1 MLGKIHPAL
10 RGALWKKRHGV
21 KRPKPAAYPA
31 LPMREPRLL
40 VPLPTFKNIADT
52 DVRYPLIEPLAF
64 AHITWDPE
72 QKQLIYAVEEPVLS
86 QEERDLLQRIE
97 VNLTELIDVKISVL
111 KDRSG
116 VIDYLTA
123 KVTDVLSELGL
134 ALPPA
139 QYVSIMYY
147 IIRDFVGLNE
157 IEPFMYDP
165 YIEDIGCTGA
175 NTSLYIVHR
184 KFGSIET
191 SISFHDFEY
200 LSNFVIKLSERCGR
214 YISYAN
220 PLLDGSLPDGS
231 RVQAS
236 LAKDVTTKGPT
247 FSIRK
252 FRKIP
257 FSPIDL
263 INNGTTN
270 ASMLAYLWI
279 LMEHGASVLL
289 SGGVSVGK
297 CIAPTDLIQ
306 LADGELIAAQDLH
319 ERSTKDATSATLLTL
334 SPNPLHLEPAQVNT
348 FWKRNADTVY
358 AVRTTGGASLS
369 STAEHPFYCLRGSR
383 LCQVPASELE
393 PGDWVATA
401 RTLPIQGA
409 PQPLHI
415 LGQPLDLYARN
426 CVQLVKELARKT
438 KKTDADLAAALSVP
452 LFTLRAWK
460 AGNAIPLAKLARLSA
475 LACVP
480 LEETEARIH
489 ILAAKTSPV
498 DVRRPTCLTPALAA
512 VAGYVIGDGH
522 LTRTN
527 TQFCNTSPALRSRFR
542 SLVQEAFGISTRT
555 SFPKARAALEMAD
568 AKAVTELLSVV
579 LEIPRGNKA
588 SRVRVPR
595 LIQRSPP
602 AVVSAFLSALFD
614 CEGSVSRRKC
624 EVEFSTASH
633 ELAQQLPFLLLRF
646 GVVSRVAEKPF
657 KGKTYYR
664 LLVSGKENLRSF
676 QQKVGFHAP
685 EKATAL
691 DAILSK
697 TKKHVTNIDLIPVNE
712 LLSATLAATGVNNTI
727 LAHASGLTRECIRDI
742 RKGRFS
748 ARRKTLQKIADGFSR
763 LGLETEDTKTIAHLA
778 RSDILWDRVRT
789 VRKQA
794 NPSGTVYD
802 VTVDGT
808 HNFVAGNAG
817 GFIVSNTSLL
827 NVISIFI
834 PPEAKIISIEDTR
847 EIALPHENWI
857 PSVARTG
864 FGIPEASGKRYGEID
879 LFDLLRE
886 SFRQN
891 PDYVIVGEVRGQEAN
906 VMFQGISSGHP
917 SLGTIHAGSI
927 DDVVKR
933 LETPPISLSPTL
945 IESLDAILI
954 MIHAHEKGKSA
965 RRIKELAEIQ
975 SVDPATGRAH
985 TIRTFSWLPAEDQY
999 KENILASEIL
1009 HRIAFE
1015 KGIPYQ
1021 SLLDEL
1027 EFRRKALEWMKRYDI
1042 TNFEDVA
1049 VLINLY
1055 YKDPNTVKQ
1064 WVTANLPP
1072 SRTKHQSVKGW
1083 QPVTGLRV
1091 AGEA

>member
-10 RGALWKKRHGV
+10 RGAIWKKRHGV
-21 KRPKPAAYPA
+21 KKPKPAPYPA
-31 LPMREPRLL
+31 LPLREPRFL

-64 AHITWDPE
+64 AHIAWDPD
-72 QKQLIYAVEEPVLS
+72 QKQLVYELEEPVLS
-86 QEERDLLQRIE
+86 PEDRELLQKIE

-111 KDRSG
+111 KDRAG
-116 VIDYLTA
+116 AIDYLTT
-123 KVTDVLSELGL
+123 KVTDVLAELGL
-134 ALPPA
+134 ALPPG

-147 IIRDFVGLNE
+147 IIRDFVGLND
-157 IEPFMYDP
+157 IEPLMYDP

-175 NTSLYIVHR
+175 DTPLYIVHR
-184 KFGSIET
+184 KYGSIET
-191 SISFHDFEY
+191 SLRFRDFEY

-252 FRKIP
+252 FRKNP
-257 FSPIDL
+257 FSPTDL

-297 CIAPTDLIQ
+297 CISPTDLIQ
-306 LADGELIAAQDLH
+306 LADGELITAQDLH
-319 ERSTKDATSATLLTL
+319 ERSTKTATPATLLTL
-334 SPNPLHLEPAQVNT
+334 SPNPLHLKPAQVNT
-348 FWKRNADTVY
+348 FWKRRADTLY
-358 AVRTTGGASLS
+358 SVRTTSGASLS
-369 STAEHPFYCLRGSR
+369 STAEHPFYCLRNSR
-383 LCQVPASELE
+383 LCQVPASELR

-401 RTLPIQGA
+401 RSLPIQGA
-409 PQPLHI
+409 PQALNLLRH
-415 LGQPLDLYARN
+415 PLDLYARDSIT
-426 CVQLVKELARKT
+426 LVRELARKT
-438 KKTDADLAAALSVP
+438 GKTNADLAKALGVS
-452 LFTLRAWK
+452 LRALLEWK
-460 AGNAIPLAKLARLSA
+460 AKNAIPLAKLAQLSG
-475 LACVP
+475 LAGVP
-480 LEETEARIH
+480 LEQTESRIRS
-489 ILAAKTSPV
+489 LSAKTSPK
-498 DVRRPTCLTPALAA
+498 DVRRPSRLTPALAA
-512 VAGYVIGDGH
+512 IAGYVIGDGH
-522 LTRTN
+522 LAPTQ
-527 TQFCNTSPALRSRFR
+527 TQFCNSSPALRARFR
-542 SLVQEAFGISTRT
+542 SLVSDTFGIPTKT
-555 SFPKARAALEMAD
+555 SFPKGRVPFEAAD
-568 AKAVTELLSVV
+568 AKVVTEILSAL

-588 SRVRVPR
+588 ARVRVPR
-595 LIQRSPP
+595 LVQRSPP
-602 AVVSAFLSALFD
+602 AAVSAFLSALFD
-614 CEGSVSRRKC
+614 CEGSVSKKQC
-624 EVEFSTASH
+624 AVEFSTASR
-633 ELAQQLPFLLLRF
+633 ELSQQLPFLLLRF
-646 GVVSRVAEKPF
+646 GVVSRIREKPY
-657 KGKTYYR
+657 KGRTYYR
-664 LLVSGKENLRSF
+664 LWVSGKENLCVFERRI
-676 QQKVGFHAP
+676 GFHAP
-685 EKATAL
+685 EKARAL
-691 DAILSK
+691 RSILSK
-697 TKKHVTNIDLIPVNE
+697 THKHITNVDLIPVAN
-712 LLSATLAATGVNNTI
+712 LLAATLAATNVNHTA
-727 LAHASGLTRECIRDI
+727 LARASGLTRECIRDV

-748 ARRKTLQKIADGFSR
+748 AQRRTLQKIADGFSQ
-763 LGLETEDTKTIAHLA
+763 LGIDTEDTKTIAHLA
-778 RSDILWDRVRT
+778 RSDLLWDRVRA
-789 VRKQA
+789 VEKVP
-794 NPSGTVYD
+794 NPSGAVYD

-827 NVISIFI
+827 NVISVFI

-864 FGIPEASGKRYGEID
+864 FGIPEPSGKRYGEID

-927 DDVVKR
+927 DDVIKR

-945 IESLDAILI
+945 IESLDVILI

-965 RRIKELAEIQ
+965 RRIKELSEIQ

-1021 SLLDEL
+1021 SLLEEL
-1027 EFRRKALEWMKRYDI
+1027 ESRRKALEWMKRYDI
-1042 TNFEDVA
+1042 TNFE
-1049 VLINLY
+1049 
-1055 YKDPNTVKQ
+1055 
-1064 WVTANLPP
+1064 
-1072 SRTKHQSVKGW
+1072 
-1083 QPVTGLRV
+1083 
-1091 AGEA
+1091 